1 MHHHGESNPSLVEGW
16 GASAHPQAVERSSPQ
31 GCAEM
36 ETPKPLCLKP
46 GAEHLPVLTTKTGGK
61 KKIQPLKKGQN
72 LCHSCQPANI
82 HRKFT
87 GLRSACGQMSAWD
100 AIAQAP
106 PTAFWQSC
114 SLGMAAGLGW
124 VLEKAAPHHPPS
136 FACSCGTAVSGPFVL
151 QRALDNEPKHTLGT
165 ARSSSALFGG
175 DTVEFW
181 DKLPNPKP
189 GCLAC
194 KEWKNPIGNRGVTSH

>member
-1 MHHHGESNPSLVEGW
+1 MIERKSNPHSIIDVRVSH
-16 GASAHPQAVERSSPQ
+16 ASRMVRAIQASERGGEPQLIPRLQKDPHLR

-46 GAEHLPVLTTKTGGK
+46 GAGHLPVLTTKIGEK
-61 KKIQPLKKGQN
+61 KTQPLKKGQN

-87 GLRSACGQMSAWD
+87 GLRNACGQMSAWD

-114 SLGMAAGLGW
+114 SPGMAAGLGW
-124 VLEKAAPHHPPS
+124 VLEKAAPHHPPHF
-136 FACSCGTAVSGPFVL
+136 FACSCGTAVSGPFML
-151 QRALDNEPKHTLGT
+151 QRALENEPKHTLGT

-175 DTVEFW
+175 DTVAH
-181 DKLPNPKP
+181 
-189 GCLAC
+189 GGISGQVA
-194 KEWKNPIGNRGVTSH
+194 